1 MKIGAQLYTVR
12 DYCQN
17 LDDFAATLEK
27 VAKIGYTAV
36 QISGC
41 CEYEPQWLKAQLE
54 KNGLTC
60 HLTHIEMEDII
71 RDPDQLV
78 ADHNVYGCKHI
89 GIGYMPP
96 EFRGDVAKVEDF
108 CSRFDAASQR
118 IRELGSKLMYHNH
131 GFEYDDRG
139 DGKNY
144 MEMIADRFP
153 ATDLGFT
160 LDTYW
165 VEFANYDVVSEIKR
179 LSGRLP
185 CVHLK
190 DMEILPDGTKRYC
203 PVGSGVLDFEK
214 ILPAF
219 EAAGTQWA
227 FVEQDECFGE
237 DPFACLQKSYDYLTS
252 LGYR

>member
-12 DYCQN
+12 DYCQT
-17 LDDFAATLEK
+17 LDGFAHTLAK
-27 VAKIGYTAV
+27 VADIGYTAV

-41 CEYEPQWLKAQLE
+41 CVYEPQWLKEQLD
-54 KNGLTC
+54 KNKLTC

-96 EFRGDVAKVEDF
+96 EYRGDIKKVEEF
-108 CSRFDAASQR
+108 CSKFDVAAKR

-131 GFEYDDRG
+131 WFEYDDRG

-153 ATDLGFT
+153 ASDMGFT

-165 VEFANYDVVSEIKR
+165 VEFAGYDLVSEINR

-190 DMEILPDGTKRYC
+190 DLEVLPDGTKRYC
-203 PVGSGVLDFEK
+203 PVGSGTINFEK
-214 ILPAF
+214 ALKAF
-219 EAAGTQWA
+219 DAAGTQFA
-227 FVEQDECFGE
+227 FVEQDKCFGA
-237 DPFACLQKSYDYLTS
+237 DPFECLKKSYDYLYS